1 MTGPRFQAC
10 VSGAGILSS
19 LGCGKD
25 ANTSAMRALGKGL
38 RDPHDARSFLNA
50 KTPLNDVPDTY
61 FLTAEPDESWHRNDG
76 MARVAIGEALDEAGW
91 RVSGKWV
98 RSCALIVGCCI
109 GDSWEAEM
117 WRRHQHPGPEEA
129 LEAAE
134 PGPGRVGMR
143 LAQWLGVEGP
153 VLTIPTACTSSAN
166 AVVVAMQMLALGS
179 VERVIVVGVHTMT
192 RTEVSGFESM
202 MLLDPDGC
210 HPFDLRRNG
219 IQLGEGAAAVALK
232 RSERENGE
240 DPQIMGWASTCD
252 PYHLTTSA
260 PEGEGA
266 AQAMGDACRKAGI
279 SPASVSGIKAHGTG
293 TLNNDLAEGRA
304 IRRLFGEAVPPV
316 TALKRYFGHTMG
328 ASGLLEMVA
337 LLSCV
342 REGFFPASL
351 GTNTP
356 DPETGIYPLPE
367 HRPALNGPLL
377 LSSFGFGGSCVS
389 LVARG

>member
-1 MTGPRFQAC
+1 MSDLRFQAS
-10 VSGAGILSS
+10 VSGSGIISS
-19 LGCGKD
+19 LGCGKGT
-25 ANTSAMRALGKGL
+25 NMSAMKAMRTGL
-38 RDPHDARSFLNA
+38 RAPRDARPFLDS

-61 FLTAEPDESWHRNDG
+61 FLTADSEESWHRNDG
-76 MARVAIGEALDEAGW
+76 MSRVAIGEALDEAGW
-91 RVSGKWV
+91 QMEGSWAK
-98 RSCALIVGCCI
+98 SCALIVGCCI

-117 WRRHQHPGPEEA
+117 WCRHQHPDPEAA

-134 PGPGRVGMR
+134 PGPGRIGMR

-166 AVVVAMQMLALGS
+166 AVVAAIQMLALER
-179 VERVIVVGVHTMT
+179 VERVIVVGVHTMS
-192 RTEVSGFESM
+192 RTEVCGFESM

-219 IQLGEGAAAVALK
+219 IQLGEGAAAVAL
-232 RSERENGE
+232 ERARDG
-240 DPQIMGWASTCD
+240 DHPHPRIIGWASTCD

-266 AQAMGDACRKAGI
+266 AAAMEAACRRAGI
-279 SPASVSGIKAHGTG
+279 SHESVGGIKAHGTG
-293 TLNNDLAEGRA
+293 TPNNDLAEGRA
-304 IRRLFGEAVPPV
+304 IRRLFGEKIPPV

-351 GTNTP
+351 GTDTP
-356 DPETGIYPLPE
+356 DPATEIHPLPE
-367 HRPALNGPLL
+367 HRPALKRPLL

-389 LVARG
+389 IVARA

>member
-10 VSGAGILSS
+10 VSGTGILSS
-19 LGCGKD
+19 LGRGKG
-25 ANTSAMRALGKGL
+25 ANTSAMKAFRTGL
-38 RDPHDARSFLNA
+38 RAPQDARAFLNA
-50 KTPLNDVPDTY
+50 KTLLNDVPDTY
-61 FLTAEPDESWHRNDG
+61 FHTPGPDESLHRNDG
-76 MARVAIGEALDEAGW
+76 MARVAIEEALDEAGW
-91 RVSGKWV
+91 RMGERWV
-98 RSCALIVGCCI
+98 RCCALIVGCCI

-117 WRRHQHPGPEEA
+117 WCRHQNPNPEEA

-134 PGPGRVGMR
+134 PGPGRIGMR
-143 LAQWLGVEGP
+143 LARWLGVEGP

-179 VERVIVVGVHTMT
+179 VERAIVVGVHTMT
-192 RTEVSGFESM
+192 RTEVCGFESM

-219 IQLGEGAAAVALK
+219 IQLGEGAAAVAFE

-240 DPQIMGWASTCD
+240 APRIIGWASTCD

-266 AQAMGDACRKAGI
+266 AAAMGEACRRAGI
-279 SPASVSGIKAHGTG
+279 SHQSVSGIKAHGTG
-293 TLNNDLAEGRA
+293 TPNNDLAEGRA
-304 IRRLFGEAVPPV
+304 IRRLFGEAIPPV
-316 TALKRYFGHTMG
+316 TTLKRYFGHTMG

-351 GTNTP
+351 GTETP
-356 DPETGIYPLPE
+356 DPATEIYPLPK
-367 HRPALNGPLL
+367 HVPALKGPLL

-389 LVARG
+389 IVARG